1 MKKRSLIILLAVLA
15 VFVLSTVCL
24 AAGFEQKNQ
33 YADGTFTDVANSEWY
48 AKEVKSA
55 YELGFMNGVGASLFS
70 PDGKVTVAEAVTMA
84 SRVHA
89 SYNGKSI
96 ATATSGEWY
105 QMYVDY
111 AIAEGI
117 IEDDQFDNYDRNIKR
132 YEMAVVF
139 HNSVPA
145 EWLNKVNNVDYLPDV
160 NEKADYRDEIL
171 NLYNSGVVMGNDAY
185 GTFYPNNEIIRCE
198 AAAIINRVAIP
209 SNRLQKTLEKREA
222 PVPAMYFI
230 DDTGGMSM
238 SVYGQYGWEFDQRGG
253 PAGTPADVMYVIDT
267 SKTERTAMLRTFAEH
282 GTGKITMEMNVEA
295 TLATNG
301 LSFILNKDEQK
312 NAMHFV
318 TKNGTFHAVEG
329 GKLTDTGAAVP
340 KNFYIKTI
348 TDMEAKTNTLI
359 LDGKLIGTYGFDD
372 ADCTSVNTLT
382 ICGTK
387 EDEVIAK
394 ISKTKLYTGYALN
407 DIFLGFTNRESLPY
421 NWKLEGGATG
431 KLSYLQSN
439 SYDVLSAE
447 ISAPA
452 NTNNVLSTTFD
463 PITRKV
469 CFEMKFRMVDY
480 VDGTKFALTS
490 GGNEIVSIST
500 KGDSYY
506 TADGTFLKKY
516 NSNVWQSIRFEA
528 NTDTGVVD
536 YKINYKKVG
545 TGYFNAKSF
554 DGVSVTLP
562 ATKEV
567 SMMLDDFLVYNLF
580 DEEPDYVPEPVP
592 VESDEAIVGIEVCD
606 IWRNGFQ
613 HGWDYT
619 SAYEEL
625 YTYLGM
631 FDEGST
637 EVADWETK
645 WLVEHGVDFKLVCW
659 YSGTPSQPT
668 KTPRNS
674 YGLMAQ
680 LNSKYSDM
688 MKYAIM
694 WENAGNNPGSSEQFR
709 KNIVDYWVEYHL
721 SDKDR
726 YFTIDNKALI
736 TIYQSSKLVDV
747 FGSVEAV
754 KAELD
759 YLRQVCVDLGYDG
772 AVILTTGTPS
782 ENVYKM
788 GFDGIYA
795 YNWGQNA
802 FNPEYQKNAIKS
814 QEEKANAAGITCVPT
829 IGVGFC
835 NMFLGQGNS
844 RSPLITPEDLES
856 VLNWTTDEFLK
867 DRTGEPWQT
876 NMVILS
882 NWNEFG
888 EGHYILPTN
897 RIGFT
902 YLDAIR
908 NAFCSADHEHTDLRP
923 DDETRARYNA
933 LYDQN
938 RKRIRRYELEDE
950 DADLDL
956 STLTSRMKWDF
967 TQKDTEEIFRN
978 NHGTSV
984 EYTGSSVKG
993 KSTGGD
999 FAIVTTKDLLFNASD
1014 AEYLRIVYKATAA
1027 TETTNGQFY
1036 FITKADG
1043 SWNDKKNVDFEI
1055 KADGE
1060 YHEYIVNLTK
1070 CSNWKGVITRVRL
1083 DPIARG
1089 DCEWEIK
1096 EFEFLDAPST
1106 YEIYVNGFATP
1117 TPTVFSP
1124 VYENGVLAAAIDPYA
1139 DSFYAKLGIFY
1150 RWDYEK
1156 QQLSLYGLDD
1166 KYIIFTLGYS
1176 TAQTSDGEVMLGM
1189 SPRLVDGIPM
1199 IEIDSMAKALGLNL
1213 IIEDGKY
1220 NISHKNIGSLE
1231 GGTASDIVWDFNT
1244 SGYSDGF
1251 VMACAEVLNHEDG
1264 KVSFKSTSNGRR
1276 HDPVMNSPSIS
1287 YDAVKYEK
1295 VIVGFSYDLT
1305 GGYGESTGITS
1316 SIFFAPPNGAFNGTD
1331 VVQVQTEGLS
1341 SNGKTIEVEFDM
1353 TSNDNY
1359 AGTIGKIRFDPFE
1372 AEGTFTVDY
1381 IKIVLTNPEGTIKVK
1396 ERAKEFT
1403 WKPGDATPEGTV
1415 FTAENG
1421 NMSVVNNPTN
1431 ESEKVFKMTATA
1443 KSRSWAYFNVYM
1455 NFEPGATYQV
1465 NFKLYGIETATGE
1478 KYADCTMGGNFMYGT
1493 DGINVANHTFGPGQV
1508 KYGEWIDVT
1517 KTITVA
1523 ADYVPSNQDRFQIWS
1538 NPTNNIATGYLVSD
1552 IKVVKVS

>member
-1 MKKRSLIILLAVLA
+1 MKKSTLGMFAAAFTGIA
-15 VFVLSTVCL
+15 LSVSGF
-24 AAGFEQKNQ
+24 AAGFETKNQ
-33 YADGTFTDVANSEWY
+33 YAEGTFTDVASSEWY

-55 YELGFMNGVGASLFS
+55 YELGFMNGVGTSLFS

-89 SYNGKSI
+89 SYNGKTI
-96 ATATSGEWY
+96 ENAEGEWY
-105 QMYVDY
+105 QMYVNY
-111 AIAEGI
+111 AIANGI
-117 IEDDQFDNYDRNIKR
+117 IEEGQFDNYDRNIKR

-145 EWLNKVNNVDYLPDV
+145 EWLNKVNNVDYLPDI
-160 NEKADYRDEIL
+160 NEMADYRDEIL
-171 NLYNSGVVMGNDAY
+171 ALYNSGVVMGNDAY

-198 AAAIINRVAIP
+198 AAAIINRIAIP
-209 SNRLQKTLEKREA
+209 SNRLTKALEKREA

-238 SVYGQYGWEFDQRGG
+238 TVYGQYGWEFDQRGG
-253 PAGTPADVMYVIDT
+253 PAGTPSDTIYVIDT

-329 GKLTDTGAAVP
+329 DKLTDTGVAVP

-359 LDGKLIGTYGFDD
+359 IDGKLVGTYGFAD

-382 ICGTK
+382 ISGTK
-387 EDEVIAK
+387 EDEVVAK
-394 ISKTKLYTGYALN
+394 VSKTKLYTGYALN
-407 DIFLGFTNRESLPY
+407 DIFLGFTNRAELPY
-421 NWKLEGGATG
+421 NWKLEGGAQG

-447 ISAPA
+447 ITAPA

-463 PITRKV
+463 PISRKV
-469 CFEMKFRMVDY
+469 CFEMKFRMEDY

-490 GGNEIVSIST
+490 DGNEIVSIYT
-500 KGDSYY
+500 QGDSYY
-506 TADGTFLKKY
+506 ANGAFLKKY

-545 TGYFNAKSF
+545 SGYFNATSF
-554 DGVSVTLP
+554 DGISITLP
-562 ATKEV
+562 AKKDVT
-567 SMMLDDFLVYNLF
+567 MMLDDFLVYNLF

-619 SAYEEL
+619 SAYDEL

-659 YSGTPSQPT
+659 YSGTSSQPL

-736 TIYQSSKLVDV
+736 TIYQSGKLIDV

-795 YNWGQNA
+795 YNWGQKA
-802 FNPEYQKNAIKS
+802 YDIEYQKTAIKS

-844 RSPLITPEDLES
+844 RSPLITPEDYETI
-856 VLNWTTDEFLK
+856 LNWTTDEFLK
-867 DRTGEPWQT
+867 GRIGEPWQT

-908 NAFCSADHEHTDLRP
+908 NAFSSAEHEHSDLRP

-938 RKRIRRYELEDE
+938 RKRVRRYELESE
-950 DADLDL
+950 DDSFDF
-956 STLTSRMKWDF
+956 STLSSFMKWDF
-967 TQKDTEEIFRN
+967 REDDTEEIFRN
-978 NHGTSV
+978 NHNTTV

-993 KSTGGD
+993 VSQAPD
-999 FAIVTTKDLLFNASD
+999 FAITTKKSISFDANS
-1014 AEYLRIVYKATAA
+1014 AEYLRIVYKLKAASEKNTA
-1027 TETTNGQFY
+1027 QFY
-1036 FITKADG
+1036 FVTKADG
-1043 SWNDKKNVDFEI
+1043 SWNDQKCVNFDVV
-1055 KADGE
+1055 ADNE
-1060 YHEYIVNLTK
+1060 YHEYIINLTSCGK
-1070 CSNWKGVITRVRL
+1070 WKGIISGIRF
-1083 DPIARG
+1083 DPVNREQG
-1089 DCEWEIK
+1089 VEWEIQ
-1096 EFEFLDAPST
+1096 EFEFLDKPSS

-1124 VYENGVLAAAIDPYA
+1124 EYENGVLAAAIDPYA
-1139 DSFYAKLGIFY
+1139 DKFYAKLGIFY
-1150 RWDYEK
+1150 RWDYNSQK
-1156 QQLSLYGLDD
+1156 LYLYGLDD
-1166 KYIIFTLGYS
+1166 KYIIFTMGES
-1176 TAQTSDGEVMLGM
+1176 TAKTSDGDVMLGM

-1213 IIEDGKY
+1213 VVADGKY
-1220 NISHKNIGSLE
+1220 NISHPNIGSLE
-1231 GGTASDIVWDFNT
+1231 GGTASDIVWDFDT
-1244 SGYSDGF
+1244 SGYIDGF
-1251 VMACAEVLNHEDG
+1251 TIACAEVQNHEDG
-1264 KVSFKSTSNGRR
+1264 KVSFLSKTNGKR
-1276 HDPVMNSPSIS
+1276 HDPVMNSPAVT

-1295 VIVGFSYDLT
+1295 VVVGFSYDLT
-1305 GGYGESTGITS
+1305 GGYGEATGITS
-1316 SIFFAPPNGAFNGTD
+1316 SIFFAAPNGAFNGTD
-1331 VVQVQTEGLS
+1331 VVQVKTEGLS

-1353 TSNDNY
+1353 TSKENY
-1359 AGTIGKIRFDPFE
+1359 SGTIGKIRFDPFE

-1381 IKIVLTNPEGTIKVK
+1381 IKIVLTNPEGKIKVK
-1396 ERAKEFT
+1396 EKAKEFT
-1403 WKPGDATPEGTV
+1403 WKPGDNTPEGTT
-1415 FTAENG
+1415 FAAQNGTMSIATNPNDEN
-1421 NMSVVNNPTN
+1421 
-1431 ESEKVFKMTATA
+1431 EKVFKMTATA

-1455 NFEPGATYQV
+1455 HFVPGAKYNV
-1465 NFKLYGIETATGE
+1465 KFKLYGIETATGE
-1478 KYADCTMGGNFMYGT
+1478 KYADCTMGGNFIYGG
-1493 DGINVANHTFGPGQV
+1493 DGETVSNHTFGPGQV
-1508 KYGEWIDVT
+1508 KYGEWIEFS
-1517 KTITVA
+1517 KIITVSEE
-1523 ADYVPSNQDRFQIWS
+1523 YVPSNKDCFQLWS

-1552 IKVVKVS
+1552 ITVELVD